1 MGSNRVLLVLSKA
14 VTHSGL
20 LGQEVLLC
28 AVAWRLA
35 RFQIKRTSASTFN
48 NLVTVYQSPLSASHA
63 VKHTCLLSPLSFT
76 LMSPLFL
83 SLFLLFQSLVDG
95 VVLYLLKGKWLTV
108 LIVAIMSP
116 ASFP

>member
-1 MGSNRVLLVLSKA
+1 MRSKA
-14 VTHSGL
+14 VTHSALAPGL

-35 RFQIKRTSASTFN
+35 HFQIKGTSASTFN
-48 NLVTVYQSPLSASHA
+48 NLVTMYQSPLSASHA
-63 VKHTCLLSPLSFT
+63 VKHTCLLSPSLSFT
-76 LMSPLFL
+76 LMSPLLL

-95 VVLYLLKGKWLTV
+95 VVLCLLKGKWLTV
-108 LIVAIMSP
+108 LIVAIVSP